1 MFNSVMKSATLMK
14 NPSPQKLKVITIM
27 FFVAGAWG
35 ISIGLFYFA
44 NPSFP
49 LTALGIV
56 NLVLGIFLGFRQL
69 RKDKPENVGRKEK

>member
-1 MFNSVMKSATLMK
+1 MK
-14 NPSPQKLKVITIM
+14 NPSPQKLRVITIM

-35 ISIGLFYFA
+35 LSIGLFYFA

-56 NLVLGIFLGFRQL
+56 NLVLGIFLGFKQL
-69 RKDKPENVGRKEK
+69 RKNNPDNLRRKEK

>member
-1 MFNSVMKSATLMK
+1 MK
-14 NPSPQKLKVITIM
+14 NPSPKKLKALTIM

-35 ISIGLFYFA
+35 LSMGMFYFN

-56 NLVLGIFLGFRQL
+56 NLVLGIFLGFRHL
-69 RKDKPENVGRKEK
+69 RKNRDENIGRKEK